1 MESDR
6 LCGEVMRRNGLRAL
20 AITVF
25 SLVGNCALAQ
35 DGALGVWPVRDN
47 IFMVVGGGGNTT
59 VQIGDD
65 GILLVDTKL
74 ESAGGALLGTVR
86 ELSGAPIRYIINTHA
101 HSDHIG
107 GNAVIGPAGE
117 TISGGNVLGVIR
129 DAGEGATIISH
140 ENVMLTIATL
150 DEPPPFSGWPTS
162 TFYVPQKDLYF
173 NGEPIEIRYLPSA
186 HTNGDSMVFF
196 RGSDVISAGDVYNTE
211 TYPVIREGDGGS
223 INGVIDA
230 LNEIIRIT
238 VPRDKQEGG
247 TMVIP
252 GHGRLADEADVVEY
266 RDMVTIIRDRIQA
279 MIDDGMS
286 IEQAVA
292 ARPTRDYD
300 GRYGTSERWT
310 PDQFVEAVYRSL
322 SAL

>member
-1 MESDR
+1 M
-6 LCGEVMRRNGLRAL
+6 MRRYVPRTL
-20 AITVF
+20 AIVGF
-25 SLVGNCALAQ
+25 WLLVNCALAQ
-35 DGALGVWPVRDN
+35 DDSFGVWPVRDN

-59 VQIGDD
+59 IQIGDD
-65 GILLVDTKL
+65 GILVVDTKL
-74 ESAGGALLGTVR
+74 ESAGEALLRVVR
-86 ELSGAPIRYIINTHA
+86 ELSDAPIRYVINTHA
-101 HSDHIG
+101 HADHIG

-117 TISGGNVLGVIR
+117 TISGGNVLGAIS

-140 ENVMLTIATL
+140 ENVMLTIAAM

-162 TFYVPQKDLYF
+162 TFYVSQKDLYF
-173 NGEPIEIRYLPSA
+173 NGEPIEILHLPSA
-186 HTNGDSMVFF
+186 HTDGDSMVFF
-196 RGSDVISAGDVYNTE
+196 RRSDVISAGDVYNTV

-223 INGVIDA
+223 INGVLDA

-310 PDQFVEAVYRSL
+310 PEQFVKAVFRTL
-322 SAL
+322 MD